1 MGILQNL
8 TGWHAIVI
16 LAIVLLLFGAAKLP
30 LLAKSIGQSAKIF
43 KTEIAGPDASAA
55 PTTPTDTSTA
65 AAGTT
70 TVSDASPVVTVSTTT
85 PGR

>member
-1 MGILQNL
+1 MGLLQNL

-43 KTEIAGPDASAA
+43 KTEIAGS
-55 PTTPTDTSTA
+55 DTSTDPA
-65 AAGTT
+65 AASATPAAAAPVAT
-70 TVSDASPVVTVSTTT
+70 EESPGVTVSTPT